1 VPQYHFHRTDNE
13 GRLLHGVTILLPSDE
28 VALAKARELADGCNV
43 EIWQDQIKVRVI
55 HSQDPRTHTSF
66 P

>member
-1 VPQYHFHRTDNE
+1 MPRYQFHQTDNE
-13 GRLLHGVTILLPSDE
+13 GRLLHGVTIVLPSDE
-28 VALAKARELADGCNV
+28 AALAKARELVNGCNV

-55 HSQDPRTHTSF
+55 RNQDPRTHASF